1 MPTVAIVDGVRIV
14 FYVNEHPPPHFH
26 AVFAEHRV
34 SVDIETL
41 AILNGSLPRA
51 KERIVLEW
59 AREHQDELRIAWN
72 RASNDM
78 PPGRIE

>member
-26 AVFAEHRV
+26 ALFAEHRV

-41 AILNGSLPRA
+41 AILNGSLPKA
-51 KERIVLEW
+51 KERTVLEW
-59 AREHQDELRIAWN
+59 ARKHQDELRIAWN
-72 RASNDM
+72 RMADDM